1 MTVMVGR
8 ALLAWLALIAV
19 ETVHGVLRNLFLVP
33 TVGDLWSRQ
42 IGVVIGSAL
51 VLATALVFIRWIRPT
66 SVRATLWIGAL
77 WLVLT
82 LVFEFSLGRAL
93 GRSWDQLLADY
104 DLSRGG
110 YLSFGMVLLALAPW
124 IAAKMRAAGPD
135 SSG

>member
-19 ETVHGVLRNLFLVP
+19 ESVHGVLRNLLLVP
-33 TVGDLWSRQ
+33 TVGDLRSRQ

-51 VLATALVFIRWIRPT
+51 VLGTALVFTRWIRPP
-66 SVRATLWIGAL
+66 SVRATLWIGVL
-77 WLVLT
+77 WLLLT
-82 LVFEFSLGRAL
+82 LAFEFSLGRAL
-93 GRSWDQLLADY
+93 GRTWDQLLSDY

-110 YLSFGMVLLALAPW
+110 YLSFGMVLLVFAPW
-124 IAAKMRAAGPD
+124 IAAKLRATGRD

>member
-1 MTVMVGR
+1 MLGR

-33 TVGDLWSRQ
+33 AVGDLRARQ
-42 IGVVIGSAL
+42 IGVAAGSAL
-51 VLATALVFIRWIRPT
+51 VLATGLVFIRWIRPP

-82 LVFEFSLGRAL
+82 LAFEFSLGRAL

-104 DLSRGG
+104 DLARGG
-110 YLSFGMVLLALAPW
+110 YLSFGMLLLALAPW
-124 IAAKMRAAGPD
+124 IAARLRGTGRDP
-135 SSG
+135 SG